1 MQSLLH
7 ALEPFGQP
15 ILLARETAKSI
26 TACLTLLR
34 SRRLRGDLT
43 FLICELSCFEL
54 QIAKRA
60 PAALS
65 RAALQLAL
73 EFAQSVERTRAAF
86 AGLAGVLPAKVV
98 GGAAHLLLNLAHL
111 LTARLLP
118 ALLLA
123 ALLLIA
129 LRAFAALRTSL
140 RILAVA
146 WPTLT

>member
-1 MQSLLH
+1 MHTLQ
-7 ALEPFGQP
+7 PIGQP
-15 ILLARETAKSI
+15 ILFARETTKCI
-26 TACLTLLR
+26 TARLTLLR
-34 SRRLRGDLT
+34 ARRLGRDLT
-43 FLICELSCFEL
+43 FLVRELSRLEL
-54 QIAKRA
+54 QIAKR
-60 PAALS
+60 PPPALS

-73 EFAQSVERTRAAF
+73 EIVQGVECTCAAF

-98 GGAAHLLLNLAHL
+98 GGAPHLLLNLAHL

>member
-1 MQSLLH
+1 MESLLH

-15 ILLARETAKSI
+15 ILFTRETAKSI
-26 TACLTLLR
+26 TACLTLLCA
-34 SRRLRGDLT
+34 RRLRRDLT
-43 FLICELSCFEL
+43 FLIRQLSRFEL

-60 PAALS
+60 PAALR
-65 RAALQLAL
+65 RAALKLAL
-73 EFAQSVERTRAAF
+73 EFAQGIKRTRAAF

-123 ALLLIA
+123 ALLLTA
-129 LRAFAALRTSL
+129 LRAFRALRTSL
-140 RILAVA
+140 CILAVA
-146 WPTLT
+146 WPTLA